1 MVDFNGEET
10 VFVMV
15 TRRPLPAKI
24 FYRPVGEAKETQ
36 QKALALAMRRFASSP
51 VVLEVPW
58 HGLVFGTGQEESSER
73 LFDIVYFRKWDFSVP
88 TIHTLFK
95 VRVQRASGAR
105 WCIALGAHLCTSGAF
120 CNYHDCTGRY
130 R

>member
-1 MVDFNGEET
+1 
-10 VFVMV
+10 
-15 TRRPLPAKI
+15 
-24 FYRPVGEAKETQ
+24 
-36 QKALALAMRRFASSP
+36 MRCFASSP

-95 VRVQRASGAR
+95 VRVPLRAPAGASLWAPTCVR
-105 WCIALGAHLCTSGAF
+105 LAPSATTPTVPVGTGSIKTTTDYHYVP
-120 CNYHDCTGRY
+120 CNMVKTA
-130 R
+130 